1 MALLSVKNL
10 SVTYQSGGRQV
21 KALNNL
27 NLEINEGESLGI
39 VGESGSGK
47 TTFIMAVLR
56 LLPKGSAKVTGKAFL
71 NEKELLSLSEEELSK
86 MRWEEMALVFQKSM
100 NALSPVHKIGIFMS
114 DIYRIHKPEV
124 SKNDARKRIEELL
137 ELVNLPARIYDLY
150 PHELSGGM
158 MQRVSIA
165 LSLMFNP
172 KLLIL
177 DEATTALDV
186 VTQTQILEEILDLE
200 KKLGITRMMI
210 THDISVV
217 ASTCKNV
224 AVLYAGCLLETG
236 LTEDVL
242 VEPLHPYTQGLINS
256 FPVFDNGTHQPL
268 QSIGGS
274 LPDLSSPPTGCIFA
288 PRCSKA
294 ADICRQSMPELK
306 KFGQGRFAACHFA
319 GGEDNVSRKQ

>member
-1 MALLSVKNL
+1 MALLSIRDL
-10 SVTYQSGGRQV
+10 SVTYHSGTRHV
-21 KALNNL
+21 KALNSL
-27 NLEINEGESLGI
+27 TLDINEGESLGI

-47 TTFIMAVLR
+47 TTFIMAILR
-56 LLPKGSAKVTGKAFL
+56 LLPKGSAEITGEALL
-71 NEKELLSLSEEELSK
+71 NGKELISLKQEELSK

-100 NALSPVHKIGIFMS
+100 NALSPVHKIGALMS

-124 SKNDARKRIEELL
+124 SKRDARRRIEELL
-137 ELVNLPARIYDLY
+137 ELVNLPARVYDLY

-186 VTQTQILEEILDLE
+186 VTQTQILEEIVALE
-200 KKLGITRMMI
+200 EKLGITRMMI
-210 THDISVV
+210 THDMSVV

-236 LTEDVL
+236 LTQDVL
-242 VEPLHPYTQGLINS
+242 VEPLHPYTQGLIKS
-256 FPVFDNGTHQPL
+256 FPVFDNDTHQPL

-274 LPDLSSPPTGCIFA
+274 LPDLSSPPPGCIFE
-288 PRCSKA
+288 PRCAKA
-294 ADICRQSMPELK
+294 CNICRESMPRLQEY
-306 KFGQGRFAACHFA
+306 GQGRFAACHLA
-319 GGEDNVSRKQ
+319 GGEINV